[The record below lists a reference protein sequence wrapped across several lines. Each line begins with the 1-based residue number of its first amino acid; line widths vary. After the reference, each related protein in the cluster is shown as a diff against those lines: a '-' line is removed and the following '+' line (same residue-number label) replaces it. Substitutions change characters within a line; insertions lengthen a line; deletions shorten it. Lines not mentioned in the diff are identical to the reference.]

1 MVETEGRRCAFVALL
16 GAPNAGKSTLVNALV
31 GAKIAIVTHKAQTT
45 RAPLRGIFI
54 EGDAQIV
61 LIDAPGVFAP
71 KRKLDRA
78 MVRAAWDG
86 AAEADIAL
94 VVVDAAR
101 GVDEDVETMLSRMP
115 EIAHPV
121 ILVLN
126 KIDRVKKPDLLAL
139 ASELYARASFAET
152 FMISAVTGDGIEALK
167 QGLARAAPPG
177 PWHYPEDQL
186 TDAPLRQAAAEITR
200 EKLMIRLHDELPYA
214 LTVETTDWK
223 LLHDGSVRIE
233 QTIFVERD
241 GQRAIVL
248 GHKGQTIKEIS
259 MAARRDIAEM
269 AEQKVHLFLFV
280 KVRERWGE
288 DPERFREMGLDPRP
302 TK

>member
-1 MVETEGRRCAFVALL
+1 MDDAEGKRSAFVALL

-45 RAPLRGIFI
+45 RAPLRGIFV

-94 VVVDAAR
+94 VVIDAAR
-101 GVDEDVETMLSRMP
+101 GIGEEVDAMLARVP
-115 EIAHPV
+115 EIDHPV
-121 ILVLN
+121 MLVLN
-126 KIDRVKKPDLLAL
+126 KIDRVRKPDLLQLAQAL
-139 ASELYARASFAET
+139 NARAAFAET
-152 FMISAVTGDGIEALK
+152 FMVSALTGDGVVALK
-167 QGLARAAPPG
+167 QGLAAAAPPG

-186 TDAPLRQAAAEITR
+186 TDAPLRMAAAEITR
-200 EKLMIRLHDELPYA
+200 EKLMTRLHDELPYA
-214 LTVETTDWK
+214 LTVETSDWK
-223 LLHDGSVRIE
+223 QLNDGSVRIE
-233 QTIFVERD
+233 QTIYVERD
-241 GQRAIVL
+241 SQRAIVL
-248 GHKGQTIKEIS
+248 GAKGRTIKEIS
-259 MAARRDIAEM
+259 MASRKDIAEI
-269 AEQKVHLFLFV
+269 AERKVHLFLFV

-288 DPERFREMGLDPRP
+288 DPERFREMGLDPSER
-302 TK
+302 

>member
-1 MVETEGRRCAFVALL
+1 MVEPDGRRCAFVALL

-61 LIDAPGVFAP
+61 LIDAPGVFTP

-101 GVDEDVETMLSRMP
+101 GVDEDVEAMLSRMP
-115 EIAHPV
+115 EITHPV
-121 ILVLN
+121 MLVLN

-139 ASELYARASFAET
+139 ASELNARASFAET
-152 FMISAVTGDGIEALK
+152 LMISALTGDGIDTLK
-167 QGLARAAPPG
+167 QGLAKAAPPG

-259 MAARRDIAEM
+259 MSARKDIAEI
-269 AEQKVHLFLFV
+269 AEQKIHLFLFV

-288 DPERFREMGLDPRP
+288 DPERFREMGLDPTER
-302 TK
+302 

>member
-1 MVETEGRRCAFVALL
+1 MDDPDGKRSGFVALL

-45 RAPLRGIFI
+45 RAPLRGIFV

-94 VVVDAAR
+94 VVIDAAR
-101 GVDEDVETMLSRMP
+101 GIGEEVDAMLARVP
-115 EIAHPV
+115 EIDHPV
-121 ILVLN
+121 MLVLN
-126 KIDRVKKPDLLAL
+126 KIDRVRKPDLLKL
-139 ASELYARASFAET
+139 AQELNTRAKFAET
-152 FMISAVTGDGIEALK
+152 FMLSALTGDGIEALK
-167 QGLARAAPPG
+167 QGLAAAAPPG

-186 TDAPLRQAAAEITR
+186 TDAPLRMAAAEITR
-200 EKLMIRLHDELPYA
+200 EKLMTRLHDELPYA
-214 LTVETTDWK
+214 LTVETSDWK
-223 LLHDGSVRIE
+223 QLNDGSIRIE
-233 QTIFVERD
+233 QTIYVERD
-241 GQRAIVL
+241 SQRAIVL
-248 GHKGQTIKEIS
+248 GAKGRTIKEIS
-259 MAARRDIAEM
+259 MAARKDIGEIAER
-269 AEQKVHLFLFV
+269 KVHLFLFV

-288 DPERFREMGLDPRP
+288 DPERFREMGLDPSER
-302 TK
+302 

>member
-1 MVETEGRRCAFVALL
+1 MAETEGQRCAFVALL

-101 GVDEDVETMLSRMP
+101 GVDEDVEAMLSRMP
-115 EIAHPV
+115 EIEHPV
-121 ILVLN
+121 MLVLN
-126 KIDRVKKPDLLAL
+126 KIDRVKKPELLAL
-139 ASELYARASFAET
+139 ASELNARAAFAET
-152 FMISAVTGDGIEALK
+152 FMISALTGDGIEALK

-186 TDAPLRQAAAEITR
+186 TDAPLRMAAAEITR

-280 KVRERWGE
+280 KVRGRWGE
-288 DPERFREMGLDPRP
+288 DPERFREMGLDPTER
-302 TK
+302 